1 MHPAIYVALIIVIIY
16 VIYYVI
22 QYVLL
27 PVGPGRIG
35 PEQLSLSSVTT
46 VISSAELN
54 KSWNTTSG
62 STLVFYINPLINDRT
77 VQSGN
82 EYATAL
88 QIGSHKFKL
97 LVAPDAG
104 RGYSM
109 APAQLELVLSGSSGS
124 GSGSCPPSGSPGSS
138 SGSSQPR
145 ETIDILNIPLQRWT
159 AVAIVKQ
166 GRRIYIYVNGRLSIS
181 HTCAS
186 MPVADSTAALKIGD
200 PRLGGSIALM
210 SLAAYPMR
218 PDEIRS
224 LVQNTVD
231 TSGKPYLSSGIWEY
245 LPIPN
250 IFHWPNM
257 NFMCPGGNCSSTVN
271 QIGPLEQ
278 WSVTYT

>member
-1 MHPAIYVALIIVIIY
+1 MHPAVYVALIIVIIY

-35 PEQLSLSSVTT
+35 PEQLNLSSMTT

-54 KSWNTTSG
+54 TSWNTTSG

-82 EYATAL
+82 EYATAV
-88 QIGSHKFKL
+88 QVGSHKFKL

-109 APAQLELVLSGSSGS
+109 APAQFAVVLANGAT
-124 GSGSCPPSGSPGSS
+124 
-138 SGSSQPR
+138 
-145 ETIDILNIPLQRWT
+145 EIIDILNIPLQRWT

-250 IFHWPNM
+250 IFQWPNM

>member
-27 PVGPGRIG
+27 PVGPSRIG
-35 PEQLSLSSVTT
+35 PELLSLSNVTT
-46 VISSAELN
+46 VISSDELD

-62 STLVFYINPLINDRT
+62 STLLFYINPSMNDRT

-82 EYATAL
+82 EYANAL
-88 QIGSHKFKL
+88 QIGPHNFKL

-109 APAQLELVLSGSSGS
+109 APAQLAVVLANGSI
-124 GSGSCPPSGSPGSS
+124 
-138 SGSSQPR
+138 

-186 MPVADSTAALKIGD
+186 MPVSDRTKALTIGD

-218 PDEIRS
+218 PDEIRG

-231 TSGKPYLSSGIWEY
+231 TSGKPYLSSGIWDY

-250 IFHWPNM
+250 IFHWPTF
-257 NFMCPGGNCSSTVN
+257 NFWCPGGNCSSTVN